1 MFVGCEVEHRNLF
14 KFRDKWARKWYFS
27 CWKLDNIFFPLC
39 ILRGGRS
46 QAWCRPPI
54 GAEVPGQR
62 LSLVRTRS
70 PGPSP
75 AASRPPSLGC
85 QVHRGRPRARC
96 GRPLSGLSTY
106 WPLRIL
112 LCSDW
117 SDPVLAITSLP
128 CHSWDLDTRAWP
140 ELLWSWHQG
149 RVRSLTYLA
158 ADWSVNP
165 WPGSDW
171 LNVSHLRAFYRILE
185 LADTREPGG
194 GLSCRTV
201 EHPGKPEWDIQA
213 WNVNTAG
220 SECGDHEG
228 GHCDEWWPV
237 WVSSH
242 EERVLIPD
250 GVRSDHNNSGPGCLP
265 QPGLGEWRALIGG
278 ERPGRALIGA
288 EWPERGRRLGSW
300 SPGLRAGLPS
310 GRGWTRGYNFSPR
323 SGILGDSHTESRP
336 DPEGHRLP
344 SSESRVRVI
353 TSRPRSSG
361 TSRPQPRPET
371 ASILQ
376 LPFRNTNPLR
386 VFVVPKIISSSNP
399 CSQLLFITHTKINQ
413 RLWLP
418 PIISHTHTKNTA
430 SLTWQFCSPQI
441 R

>member
-112 LCSDW
+112 LLSDW
-117 SDPVLAITSLP
+117 SDPVLAITILLP

-228 GHCDEWWPV
+228 GHCDDMTRVSLLPWGACFNSGRSEEWPQQQRP
-237 WVSSH
+237 
-242 EERVLIPD
+242 RVFTSARA
-250 GVRSDHNNSGPGCLP
+250 GRVTRSD
-265 QPGLGEWRALIGG
+265 WRRAA
-278 ERPGRALIGA
+278 RPGSDWCRV
-288 EWPERGRRLGSW
+288 
-300 SPGLRAGLPS
+300 
-310 GRGWTRGYNFSPR
+310 TR
-323 SGILGDSHTESRP
+323 E
-336 DPEGHRLP
+336 
-344 SSESRVRVI
+344 
-353 TSRPRSSG
+353 
-361 TSRPQPRPET
+361 RPET
-371 ASILQ
+371 GILVSRSQGWPPEWPRLDPRVQ
-376 LPFRNTNPLR
+376 LQSSLR
-386 VFVVPKIISSSNP
+386 DLGRQSHRVKTWPRGTQAAIVRVQGKSHHISSS
-399 CSQLLFITHTKINQ
+399 LI
-413 RLWLP
+413 RD
-418 PIISHTHTKNTA
+418 ISASASARNSIDTA
-430 SLTWQFCSPQI
+430 ASV
-441 R
+441 